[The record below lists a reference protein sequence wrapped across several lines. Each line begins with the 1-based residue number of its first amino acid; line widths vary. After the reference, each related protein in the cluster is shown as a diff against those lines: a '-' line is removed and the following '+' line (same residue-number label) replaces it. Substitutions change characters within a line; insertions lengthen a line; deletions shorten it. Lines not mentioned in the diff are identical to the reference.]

1 MIVIQLLLHE
11 HFCGILMIKTVGS
24 LQIFLG
30 HHSAGINFG
39 LLINSVIQILE
50 WEHLRNAFGAN
61 VVVDSIVAHLTT
73 FIRITSNL
81 NSINA

>member
-1 MIVIQLLLHE
+1 
-11 HFCGILMIKTVGS
+11 MIKTVGR
-24 LQIFLG
+24 LEVFLG
-30 HHSAGINFG
+30 DHSAGINLG

-50 WEHLRNAFGAN
+50 WKHLRNTFGAN

-73 FIRITSNL
+73 FIRIISNL